1 MGQPMCK
8 VPEPRSKGAGPGG
21 PGPGGPGGSGGP
33 GGPGPSGWPNKGR
46 LDMVQR
52 SHMIHI
58 WFTYDS
64 HMVHILLFY
73 KFVQQKGRNRD
84 NSNGGWIPDTDTS

>member
-46 LDMVQR
+46 LDMV
-52 SHMIHI
+52 HG
-58 WFTYDS
+58 S
-64 HMVHILLFY
+64 HMVHILFFY